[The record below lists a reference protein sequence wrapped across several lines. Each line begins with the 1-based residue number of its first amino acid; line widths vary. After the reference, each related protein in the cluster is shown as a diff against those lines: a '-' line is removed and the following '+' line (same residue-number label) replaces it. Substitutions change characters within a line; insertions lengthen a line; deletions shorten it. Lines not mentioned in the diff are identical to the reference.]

1 MDYLQPLIIGLVGS
15 FHCIGMCGPLA
26 LSLPLKEQSLTT
38 RITSAMLYNSGR
50 IFTYGFLGLLLGFL
64 GFGFSMW
71 GIQQWISIAMG
82 ALMIFS
88 VGFPLMFKQTTFITG
103 LFDRLYKALTTAFGR
118 FFGVRT
124 YGSVLIIG
132 LLNGFLPCGLVYIA
146 LAGALLVSTPVN
158 GAIYMIIFGLGTLPA
173 LLATSV
179 AGTFLKATFR
189 TSVRKLMPYIVLT
202 IGILFVLRGM
212 NLGIPY
218 LSPKMEP
225 VVQKTEQFQKP
236 ACCHEE

>member
-38 RITSAMLYNSGR
+38 RITSALLYNFGR
-50 IFTYGFLGLLLGFL
+50 IVTYGFLGLLLGFL

-88 VGFPLMFKQTTFITG
+88 VGVPLMFKQATFVTR
-103 LFDRLYKALTTAFGR
+103 LFDRLYKVLTTAFGR

-124 YGSVLIIG
+124 YGSV

-146 LAGALLVSTPVN
+146 LAGALLVTNPVN
-158 GAIYMIIFGLGTLPA
+158 GAIYMIFFGLGTLPA
-173 LLATSV
+173 LLATSL

-218 LSPKMEP
+218 LSPKMES